1 MKTFQAIIIF
11 LLVCVI
17 AYLLIFYKGKP
28 LPYPITKYV
37 YDTTFID
44 KPYPVPKPYPYEVLV
59 QGVTIYEPDT
69 IALDSM
75 KILLNKKEVMI
86 WRLDKQIH
94 ISQNYLKQ
102 FPSNPKLLELN
113 LSLDTL
119 SLSLLKTDGIPSKSE
134 YGLNLSGFKYKWTN
148 DGLSVTRVNSP
159 SVKKKYIAL
168 NYFAEGGVNFLYF
181 SPYIGFNIETDISR
195 IRLYAGIE
203 AGLLNKNASSINL
216 GLKYRINK

>member
-1 MKTFQAIIIF
+1 MKTFQLIIIF

-28 LPYPITKYV
+28 LPYPVTKYE
-37 YDTTFID
+37 YDTVFID
-44 KPYPVPKPYPYEVLV
+44 RPYPVPRPYLVEVPI
-59 QGVTIYEPDT
+59 QGTTIYKPDLNS
-69 IALDSM
+69 LDSM
-75 KILLNKKEVMI
+75 KILLNEKDI
-86 WRLDKQIH
+86 LIYRLNRQTI

-119 SLSLLKTDGIPSKSE
+119 SLSLLRTDGIPSKSIF
-134 YGLNLSGFKYKWTN
+134 GLSLSGFKYKWTN
-148 DGLSVTRVNSP
+148 AGLSVTRVNSP
-159 SVKKKYIAL
+159 PVKKHIVL

-181 SPYIGFNIETDISR
+181 SPYIGFNVETEISR

-203 AGLLNKNASSINL
+203 AGLLKKEASSINL
-216 GLKYRINK
+216 GIKYRINK